1 MDVSLSIPSA
11 PAASMLVD
19 KDNMSDDK
27 ISIFIPRSPS
37 NKTKPLGFQQ
47 NEASDDPPPLSA
59 KSMTLALIKKV
70 IMTSANPELITK
82 SLVTTTVFQIPTI
95 QDGLMN
101 A

>member
-19 KDNMSDDK
+19 RDNMSDDK

-37 NKTKPLGFQQ
+37 NKIQTLGFQQ
-47 NEASDDPPPLSA
+47 NEASDDPPPVSA

-70 IMTSANPELITK
+70 MTSANPELTK
-82 SLVTTTVFQIPTI
+82 PLVTTTVFNFRYLQSMIIPI
-95 QDGLMN
+95 C
-101 A
+101 

>member
-19 KDNMSDDK
+19 RENMSDDK
-27 ISIFIPRSPS
+27 ISIFIPQRSPS
-37 NKTKPLGFQQ
+37 NKILPLRFQQ

-70 IMTSANPELITK
+70 MTSANPELITK
-82 SLVTTTVFQIPTI
+82 SLVT
-95 QDGLMN
+95 N
-101 A
+101 